1 MYLNEALYQDF
12 LSTKEIL
19 WLGIDFSK
27 AKVTKSGFNVSQE
40 ELRNCITYWN
50 TLIISD
56 QKKYDIRLSFRKPV
70 MSYDLT
76 RTNKINKNIRINN
89 MLKEN
94 ITMEDVYTDE
104 CIVKYIRET
113 ETPTLHRFG
122 LSFIIESLD
131 SLSKTG
137 SIWVVIN
144 ETPTKEPVL
153 CEKFLK
159 VPSGFGLKSY
169 WSRIFYDLLYDVRVY
184 AFHRW
189 ENLIKH

>member
-104 CIVKYIRET
+104 YIVKYIRET
-113 ETPTLHRFG
+113 ETSTLHRFG

-144 ETPTKEPVL
+144 ETLTKEPVL